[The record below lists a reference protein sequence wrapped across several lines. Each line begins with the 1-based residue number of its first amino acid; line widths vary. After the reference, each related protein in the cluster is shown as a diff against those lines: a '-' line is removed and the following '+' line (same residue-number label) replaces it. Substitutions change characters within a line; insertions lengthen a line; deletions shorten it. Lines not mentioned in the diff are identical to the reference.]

1 MARTVHEN
9 ASAAVLDESAS
20 RVPGSW
26 RPRVRR
32 IVSWLAA
39 FSRAHW
45 LFLTLFAAGATLRSI
60 AFLAYQP
67 ALFSPDSS
75 IYLEESGNLEPSPN
89 WPIAYATFLRL
100 LPLESG
106 LAVIPFVQHVFGLVV
121 SALLYALLLRLD
133 VRRWL
138 AALATAPVLL
148 DAYELNIEQYVLSES
163 LFYLLLVAAVA
174 LLLWRRPLGL
184 VSAGFAGVLLA
195 AAGLTRGIAVL
206 AVVPAVL
213 AVLFLGAG
221 MPLRERAL
229 RTVAFLAPF
238 ALALGG
244 YVVWYQSVNGTYALA
259 GHGGHRLYG
268 RVAPW
273 VDCSEFSVPPHE
285 RVLCPQQP
293 VGERPRPF
301 RLVWSDS
308 SLIARVEPPPGMT
321 RSQVAGRF
329 ARRAIL
335 NDPMMYVRAVAADFA
350 NSFSPTKETRSGGH
364 RAAQWQFQVTFPIR
378 GYPPDWSASPPPQF
392 QNGES
397 RGHVQPSLASFLRS
411 YQRFGYTPGPLL
423 ALGLLLGL
431 AAAVGVGRA
440 RHSGLRSAAFL
451 FSGLAVVL
459 CLGSLAVVPFSWR
472 YQLPQLLLV
481 PSAAAVA
488 LTALLVQRGR
498 EPGSDEAAATSPRGH
513 RPIGELPTSSCT
525 PPRAGSRPTA

>member
-1 MARTVHEN
+1 VARKAAHED
-9 ASAAVLDESAS
+9 APVAVLDGSALPV
-20 RVPGSW
+20 RGSW
-26 RPRVRR
+26 LPRATRT
-32 IVSWLAA
+32 VSWLAA

-75 IYLEESGNLEPSPN
+75 IYLEESRNLEPSPN

-106 LAVIPFVQHVFGLVV
+106 LAVIPVVQHLFGLIV
-121 SALLYALLLRLD
+121 SGLLYSLLLRLD

-148 DAYELNIEQYVLSES
+148 DAYQLNIEQYVLSES
-163 LFYLLLVAAVA
+163 LFYLFLVAAVA

-184 VSAGFAGVLLA
+184 VPAGFAGLLLA
-195 AAGLTRGIAVL
+195 GASLSRGIAVL
-206 AVVPAVL
+206 TVVPAVL
-213 AVLFLGAG
+213 AVFFLGAG
-221 MPLRERAL
+221 MPLRDRAL
-229 RTVAFLAPF
+229 RAVAFVAPF
-238 ALALGG
+238 VLALSG
-244 YVVWYQSVNGTYALA
+244 YVVWYDSVNGTYALA
-259 GHGGHRLYG
+259 GHAGQRLYG

-273 VDCSEFSVPPHE
+273 VDCSEFSMPAHE

-308 SLIARVEPPPGMT
+308 SLIERMNPPPGMT
-321 RSQVAGRF
+321 RSQVAAQF

-335 NDPMMYVRAVAADFA
+335 SDPVTYTRAVVADFA
-350 NSFSPTKETRSGGH
+350 NSFSPKKESRSGGY
-364 RAAQWQFQVTFPIR
+364 RAAQWQFQVTFPIP
-378 GYPPDWSASPPPQF
+378 GYPSDWSVSPPPRF
-392 QNGES
+392 QDGES
-397 RGHVQPSLASFLRS
+397 RGHVRPSLASFLRS

-423 ALGLLLGL
+423 ALGLLLGA

-440 RHSGLRSAAFL
+440 RRSELRSAAFL
-451 FSGLAVVL
+451 FCGLAVVL

-472 YQLPQLLLV
+472 YQLPQLVLI
-481 PSAAAVA
+481 PPAAAVA
-488 LTALLVQRGR
+488 LTALLAPRKPESAPDLVA
-498 EPGSDEAAATSPRGH
+498 DTSPPRS
-513 RPIGELPTSSCT
+513 PLT
-525 PPRAGSRPTA
+525 PRASYVVHAPARR